1 MVERADTLAKRA
13 SWRALYYI
21 GPLDNGDFS
30 QLLQKN
36 CFTGRTLPCSLST
49 DVAARA
55 RLWERRAGAGGR
67 RGGTVPVGED
77 VPRLLDSSESRA
89 RDSEED
95 LFRES
100 RLELLRGKDRFRD
113 DSRFVS
119 LLPLLLPLPLLLD
132 KLLLPS
138 ESRLESRGF
147 DSDLPPL
154 SRLESRGGLVN
165 DLSDSLLSFLPG
177 GRGTVA
183 NGDVVLPL
191 VALPGK
197 GMRLGR
203 RRGDGLISTG
213 WWWSRAD
220 SVLLPGSRPLCCSH
234 LGCSASGSVGGRC

>member
-1 MVERADTLAKRA
+1 M
-13 SWRALYYI
+13 
-21 GPLDNGDFS
+21 
-30 QLLQKN
+30 
-36 CFTGRTLPCSLST
+36 PCSLST

-67 RGGTVPVGED
+67 LGGAVPVVGED

-119 LLPLLLPLPLLLD
+119 LLLLPPPLLLLLWLLPLPPPTLLLPLPLLLD

-138 ESRLESRGF
+138 ESRLESRAF
-147 DSDLPPL
+147 DSDLPPPWL

-165 DLSDSLLSFLPG
+165 DLSDSLLSFLP
-177 GRGTVA
+177 
-183 NGDVVLPL
+183 
-191 VALPGK
+191 
-197 GMRLGR
+197 
-203 RRGDGLISTG
+203 
-213 WWWSRAD
+213 
-220 SVLLPGSRPLCCSH
+220 
-234 LGCSASGSVGGRC
+234 